1 MLFLSSSVYSLVVYD
16 VSQVHVLWSGSAC
29 THQQS
34 RCDWPSQFTGKFYC
48 RRYDRIKFLMEF
60 SPCTL
65 VGDIHIN
72 VSSIWKDGT
81 QGLHCYLVLSSNTL
95 QARHSPY
102 PIWSLHLS
110 PSCVKTYSFCWPGK
124 QNWVA
129 FCQGKVEG
137 GFRGRTNKLVDGCYS
152 FWQVCPSHFSCS
164 RWKKLFNLLDLY
176 WRFVPWPQKS
186 RELHWTI
193 LAGSVTMASKSST

>member
-1 MLFLSSSVYSLVVYD
+1 M
-16 VSQVHVLWSGSAC
+16 
-29 THQQS
+29 
-34 RCDWPSQFTGKFYC
+34 
-48 RRYDRIKFLMEF
+48 
-60 SPCTL
+60 
-65 VGDIHIN
+65 
-72 VSSIWKDGT
+72 
-81 QGLHCYLVLSSNTL
+81 
-95 QARHSPY
+95 
-102 PIWSLHLS
+102 
-110 PSCVKTYSFCWPGK
+110 KTYSFCWPGK

-164 RWKKLFNLLDLY
+164 RWKRLFNLLDLY

-193 LAGSVTMASKSST
+193 LAGPVTMASKIFHLKRFSNVEMCRGVYSQYYSKLCLSSTGNKWHTILLYVQHKPSLLWTYHWILVNTSYMHLSTTHFGPISNVTLT